1 MDVKERLSLEAAS
14 GFTSQ
19 ACEHLHRYEFAAL
32 LCGGLRVLDLA
43 CGSGYGAAIMAE
55 AAACVH
61 GVDRDVATIDLAAAT
76 YAQPTFEAA
85 DAVGYLEGE
94 LSEDYEMIVCFEG
107 IEHLSDLS
115 RVTRNLHR
123 HASEGMQLVISVPNS
138 ATFEEDNPY
147 HLTDFCLDAASRLLE
162 QVGGGVMLCQYLSEG
177 SIIGH
182 VDTER
187 VKSTL
192 LHGERAEPRYANHF
206 LLLVNVDPE
215 RVKGAQGS
223 RSVVVEAPVHNR
235 YMRSLELANGQL
247 RRRNA
252 ELARKLLRPG
262 SVRAKV
268 GSAATALVASLEK
281 RVEERDHRID
291 ELEGLIEQR
300 DEMILAQRAELLH
313 VRQQVVSQKQNL
325 PG

>member
-1 MDVKERLSLEAAS
+1 MDVEERLSLEAAS
-14 GFTSQ
+14 GSTSQ
-19 ACEHLHRYEFAAL
+19 ACEHLHRYEFAAS
-32 LCGGLRVLDLA
+32 LCEGLRVLDLA

-55 AAACVH
+55 RAASVH

-76 YAQPTFEAA
+76 YAVPTFEAA
-85 DAVGYLEGE
+85 DAVDYLEGE
-94 LSEDYEMIVCFEG
+94 LAERYEMIVCFEG

-115 RVTRNLHR
+115 RVTQHLHR
-123 HASEGMQLVISVPNS
+123 HASKGMQLVISVPNS

-147 HLTDFCLDAASRLLE
+147 HLTDFSFDSASQLLE
-162 QVGGGVMLCQYLSEG
+162 QLGGGVMLCQYLSEG

-182 VDTER
+182 VAAEDVE
-187 VKSTL
+187 STV

-206 LLLVNVDPE
+206 LLLVNVDSE
-215 RVKGAQGS
+215 RIEGAQGN

-235 YMRSLELANGQL
+235 YMHSLEVANGQL
-247 RRRNA
+247 RRRNN
-252 ELARKLLRPG
+252 ELARKLMRAG

-281 RVEERDHRID
+281 RIEERERRID

-300 DEMILAQRAELLH
+300 DEMILAQRGELLQ
-313 VRQQVVSQKQNL
+313 VRQELVSKKANSR
-325 PG
+325 G